1 MPLAAAVSL
10 VRLVSPGGVLAAE
23 ALCIADEASRAAPGE
38 RAEPEQVA
46 LIARLVVVDEEAYA
60 LRTL

>member
-23 ALCIADEASRAAPGE
+23 ALCVADEASRAARGE
-38 RAEPEQVA
+38 PAEPEQVA
-46 LIARLVVVDEEAYA
+46 LIARLVVVDEEA
-60 LRTL
+60 

>member
-23 ALCIADEASRAAPGE
+23 ALCIADEASRAARGE
-38 RAEPEQVA
+38 RPEPEQVA
-46 LIARLVVVDEEAYA
+46 LIARLVAVDEEA
-60 LRTL
+60 